1 MSRSHSKHSLAHWC
15 LLGLPLLLLAGCPAA
30 DGTAPKTPVLGL
42 TLKEDHPSGTAIV
55 PTNNDV
61 LVEQVLRLINERR
74 TRIGLNEL
82 TLNPVLTRVAEDY
95 CVEMIEKGFF
105 AHENPYT
112 GEGPGERA
120 YKADYVF
127 VQVGENLAAGQE
139 TAEQVVS
146 EWMASPEHR
155 EIILGIHWREI
166 GIGVRLGGE
175 YNVYWVLEFGNP
187 P

>member
-1 MSRSHSKHSLAHWC
+1 MIRLTRLSLCGLALA
-15 LLGLPLLLLAGCPAA
+15 LLTGCPAA
-30 DGTAPKTPVLGL
+30 DGTAAPKTPVLGL
-42 TLKEDHPSGTAIV
+42 AARTIGEPVASV
-55 PTNNDV
+55 PHNNDA
-61 LVEQVLRLINERR
+61 LVEQVLRLVNERR

-82 TLNPVLTRVAEDY
+82 ALNPVLTRMAEDY
-95 CVEMIEKGFF
+95 CVEMIERGFF
-105 AHENPYT
+105 SHENPYT

-139 TAEQVVS
+139 TAEQVVT

-155 EIILGIHWREI
+155 EIILGIHWREL
-166 GIGVRLGGE
+166 GVGVRIGGE